1 MELCIFWEWGIDI
14 AGDGSRLC
22 GNFLQKT
29 FWFFLLNKWWLFVV
43 FVDSVSAPL
52 GCLSS
57 PKLMLR
63 RNLLIF
69 SFISSTI
76 VASVWKRFAVFPFCV
91 SFIVRKHHL
100 SCIYSVEELESVRD
114 FSSFSS
120 TLIFWL
126 YRLWGSPLNACYRFI
141 PCVRSLNKLLVA
153 TRCLWAHSRVSVRGI
168 FSL

>member
-1 MELCIFWEWGIDI
+1 MELRIFWEWGIDI
-14 AGDGSRLC
+14 AGGGSRLC

-69 SFISSTI
+69 SFISSTS

-91 SFIVRKHHL
+91 SFFVRKHHL
-100 SCIYSVEELESVRD
+100 SWHLFRWGIGIRKRLQFFFFHINILTVQTLGFTLECLLQIYTSCQELKQAA
-114 FSSFSS
+114 
-120 TLIFWL
+120 
-126 YRLWGSPLNACYRFI
+126 GSHKVPLS
-141 PCVRSLNKLLVA
+141 P
-153 TRCLWAHSRVSVRGI
+153 
-168 FSL
+168 

>member
-1 MELCIFWEWGIDI
+1 M
-14 AGDGSRLC
+14 
-22 GNFLQKT
+22 
-29 FWFFLLNKWWLFVV
+29 

-57 PKLMLR
+57 PKLLLR

-69 SFISSTI
+69 SFICSTM

-114 FSSFSS
+114 FSSFSFHINMLTVQ
-120 TLIFWL
+120 TLGFTLECLLQIYTLCQEPQGACEPIAGCVSGESSVYRWL
-126 YRLWGSPLNACYRFI
+126 FLGKGMWLSFSVSPEEMKMWKSHCGE
-141 PCVRSLNKLLVA
+141 SLLEALQI
-153 TRCLWAHSRVSVRGI
+153 C
-168 FSL
+168 